1 MIKLLSISKSF
12 RDKVVLRDLMFEI
25 GKRETI
31 ALIGPNGC
39 GKSTTLNI
47 IAGLIRPDAGQ
58 VFVDEELVDG
68 SEKKKR
74 TILLPS
80 ERKLGYVFQ
89 SGALFPHLKISENIA
104 YGLKEDNLSTEDIKV
119 RVKELLEFV
128 GIEECGNHYP
138 RQLSGGQKQR
148 AALDRSL
155 ARRPKILLLDEPL
168 SAVDPQ
174 FKQPLQETFKKF
186 LHDLEI
192 TSIYVTH
199 DLTEAAFMAGKI
211 AILGNGHIEQIGSPE
226 EVRTNPKSKF
236 VADFLGLKDISFDNN
251 GE

>member
-1 MIKLLSISKSF
+1 MIKLQSISKSF
-12 RDKVVLRDLMFEI
+12 RDKVVLRDLAFEI

-31 ALIGPNGC
+31 ALLGPNGC

-58 VFVDEELVDG
+58 VFIDGELVDG
-68 SEKKKR
+68 CEKKKR
-74 TILLPS
+74 IFRLPS

-89 SGALFPHLKISENIA
+89 NGALFPHIRICENIA
-104 YGLKEDNLSTEDIKV
+104 YGLKEDHMSTEEMNA

-128 GIEECGNHYP
+128 GIEEYGNHYP

-148 AALDRSL
+148 AALARSL

-199 DLTEAAFMAGKI
+199 DLAEAAFMAGKI
-211 AILGNGHIEQIGSPE
+211 AILGNGHIEQVGSPE

-236 VADFLGLKDISFDNN
+236 VADFLGVDSL
-251 GE
+251 